1 MLRTVCLCL
10 ALSIGGVAYAQNVA
24 VVNNKPIP
32 KAREE
37 AWVKQLV
44 QQGQKD
50 TPELRDM
57 VKKEL
62 VRREIFL
69 QEAQRRGLP
78 DKPDIKFQLD
88 VQRQNALIQALMR
101 DEVQRN
107 PVSDAQIQ
115 SEYDRQKAA
124 AAGRKEYRARHI
136 LVEKEDE
143 AKAIIEQLKKGA
155 KFEDLAKQSKDT
167 GSAAN
172 GGDLDWAG
180 PDAFVKPFSDA
191 MVALEKGKMTEA
203 PVQSPFGW
211 HVIRLDDV
219 RESQFPALAQVRAQI
234 AESLTQQRVQQF
246 VQELEKK
253 AKVQ

>member
-1 MLRTVCLCL
+1 MLRTLTFV
-10 ALSIGGVAYAQNVA
+10 VASLVAGAAFAQNIA
-24 VVNNKPIP
+24 TVNNKPIP

-37 AWVKQLV
+37 AWIKQLT

-69 QEAQRRGLP
+69 QEATRRGLP
-78 DKPDIKFQLD
+78 EKPEIKFQLD

-101 DEVQRN
+101 DEVQKS
-107 PVSDAQIQ
+107 PVTDAQIQ
-115 SEYDRQKAA
+115 AEYDKQKTAQS
-124 AAGRKEYRARHI
+124 GKKEYRARHI

-143 AKAIIEQLKKGA
+143 AKGLIDQIKKGA
-155 KFEDLAKQSKDT
+155 KFEELAKKSKDT

-172 GGDLDWAG
+172 GGELDWAG
-180 PDAFVKPFSDA
+180 PDAYVKPFSDA

-211 HVIRLDDV
+211 HVIRLEDV
-219 RESQFPALAQVRAQI
+219 RETQFPALAQVRAQI
-234 AESLTQQRVQQF
+234 QESLQQQRVQTF
-246 VQELEKK
+246 VQDLEKK

>member
-1 MLRTVCLCL
+1 MLRTLTFVVVSL
-10 ALSIGGVAYAQNVA
+10 VASAAFAQNVA
-24 VVNNKPIP
+24 TVNNKPIP
-32 KAREE
+32 KARED
-37 AWVKQLV
+37 AWVKQLT

-69 QEAQRRGLP
+69 QEATRRGLP
-78 DKPDIKFQLD
+78 EKPEIKFQLD

-101 DEVQRN
+101 DEVQKS
-107 PVSDAQIQ
+107 PVTDAQIQ
-115 SEYDRQKAA
+115 GEYDKQKAA
-124 AAGRKEYRARHI
+124 AAGKKEYRARHI

-143 AKAIIEQLKKGA
+143 AKGLIDQIKKGA
-155 KFEDLAKQSKDT
+155 KFEELAKKSKDT

-172 GGDLDWAG
+172 GGELDWAG
-180 PDAFVKPFSDA
+180 PDAYVKPFSDA
-191 MVALEKGKMTEA
+191 MVALEKGKMTET

-211 HVIRLDDV
+211 HVIRLEDV
-219 RESQFPALAQVRAQI
+219 REPQFPALQQVRAQI
-234 AESLTQQRVQQF
+234 QESLQQQRVQNF

>member
-1 MLRTVCLCL
+1 MLRTLSFVVAFL
-10 ALSIGGVAYAQNVA
+10 AAGAAFAQNLA
-24 VVNNKPIP
+24 TVNNKPIP

-37 AWVKQLV
+37 AWVKQLT

-69 QEAQRRGLP
+69 QEATRRGLP
-78 DKPDIKFQLD
+78 EKPEIKFQLD

-101 DEVQRN
+101 DEVTRS
-107 PVSDAQIQ
+107 PITDAQIQ
-115 SEYDRQKAA
+115 GEYDKQKAA
-124 AAGRKEYRARHI
+124 ATGKKEYRARHI

-143 AKAIIEQLKKGA
+143 AKGLIEQIKKGA
-155 KFEDLAKQSKDT
+155 KFEELAKKSKDT

-172 GGDLDWAG
+172 GGELDWAG
-180 PDAFVKPFSDA
+180 PDAYVKPFSDA

-211 HVIRLDDV
+211 HVIRLEDV
-219 RESQFPALAQVRAQI
+219 REPQFPALAQVRAQI
-234 AESLTQQRVQQF
+234 QESLQQQRVQNF

>member
-1 MLRTVCLCL
+1 MLRTLTFV
-10 ALSIGGVAYAQNVA
+10 VAFLVAGAAFAQNLA
-24 VVNNKPIP
+24 TVNNKPIP

-37 AWVKQLV
+37 AWIKQLT

-50 TPELRDM
+50 TPELREM

-69 QEAQRRGLP
+69 QEATRRGLP
-78 DKPDIKFQLD
+78 EKPEIKFQLD

-101 DEVQRN
+101 DEVQKS
-107 PVSDAQIQ
+107 PITDAQIQ
-115 SEYDRQKAA
+115 GEYDKQKAA
-124 AAGRKEYRARHI
+124 SAGKKEYRARHI

-143 AKAIIEQLKKGA
+143 AKGLIDQIKKGA
-155 KFEDLAKQSKDT
+155 KFEELAKKSKDT

-172 GGDLDWAG
+172 GGELDWAG
-180 PDAFVKPFSDA
+180 PDAYVKPFSDA

-211 HVIRLDDV
+211 HVIRLEDV
-219 RESQFPALAQVRAQI
+219 REPQFPALAQVRAQI
-234 AESLTQQRVQQF
+234 QESLQQQRVQNF

>member
-1 MLRTVCLCL
+1 MLRTSSFV
-10 ALSIGGVAYAQNVA
+10 VAFLVAGAAFAQNVA
-24 VVNNKPIP
+24 VVNNRPIP

-37 AWVKQLV
+37 AWIKQLT

-69 QEAQRRGLP
+69 QEATRRGLP
-78 DKPDIKFQLD
+78 EKPEIKFQLD
-88 VQRQNALIQALMR
+88 IQRQNALIQALMR
-101 DEVQRN
+101 DEVTRS
-107 PVSDAQIQ
+107 PVTDAHIQ
-115 SEYDRQKAA
+115 SEYDKQKAA

-143 AKAIIEQLKKGA
+143 AKSLIDQLKKGA
-155 KFEDLAKQSKDT
+155 KFEELAKKSKDT

-172 GGDLDWAG
+172 GGELDWAG
-180 PDAFVKPFSDA
+180 PDAYVKPFSDA
-191 MVALEKGKMTEA
+191 MVALEKGKMTET

-219 RESQFPALAQVRAQI
+219 RETQFPALAQVRTQI
-234 AESLTQQRVQQF
+234 QESLQQQRVQTF
-246 VQELEKK
+246 IQELEKK

>member
-1 MLRTVCLCL
+1 MLRHTIFVTAAL
-10 ALSIGGVAYAQNVA
+10 ASSVAFAQNIA
-24 VVNNKPIP
+24 VVNNKPVP
-32 KAREE
+32 KARED
-37 AWVKQLV
+37 AWVQQLV
-44 QQGQKD
+44 AQGQKD
-50 TPELRDM
+50 TPQLREM
-57 VKKEL
+57 VKREL
-62 VRREIFL
+62 IRREVFM
-69 QEAQRRGLP
+69 QEVARRGLAE
-78 DKPDIKFQLD
+78 KPDVKFQLD
-88 VQRQNALIQALMR
+88 VQRQNTLIQALMR
-101 DEVQRN
+101 DELQKS
-107 PVSDAQIQ
+107 PVTDAQVRA
-115 SEYDRQKAA
+115 EYDKQKAA
-124 AAGRKEYRARHI
+124 AGAKEYKARHI
-136 LVEKEDE
+136 LVEKEED
-143 AKAIIEQLKKGA
+143 AKAIVEQLKKGA

>member
-1 MLRTVCLCL
+1 MLRTLSFVVAFL
-10 ALSIGGVAYAQNVA
+10 AAGAAFAQNIA
-24 VVNNKPIP
+24 TVNNKPIP

-37 AWVKQLV
+37 AWIKQLT

-57 VKKEL
+57 IKKEL

-69 QEAQRRGLP
+69 QEATRRGLP
-78 DKPDIKFQLD
+78 EKPEIKFQLD

-101 DEVQRN
+101 DEVTRN
-107 PVSDAQIQ
+107 PVTDAQIQ
-115 SEYDRQKAA
+115 GEYDKQKAA
-124 AAGRKEYRARHI
+124 ATGRKEYRARHI

-143 AKAIIEQLKKGA
+143 AKGLIDQIKKGA
-155 KFEDLAKQSKDT
+155 KFEELAKKSKDT

-172 GGDLDWAG
+172 GGELDWAG
-180 PDAFVKPFSDA
+180 PDAYVKPFSDA

-211 HVIRLDDV
+211 HVIRLEDV
-219 RESQFPALAQVRAQI
+219 RETQFPALAQVRAQI
-234 AESLTQQRVQQF
+234 QESLQQQRVQNF